1 MKILPEF
8 YESNDVVFL
17 SRMLLGKYLFTQID
31 GQLTGGRIVE
41 TEAYRGPEDRGS
53 HAYNNRYTPRT
64 QVMFSQGGVSYVYLC
79 YGIHYLFNIISGDE
93 GNPHAILVRGI
104 EPVTGIETML
114 VRRNMTGLAPRI
126 TAGPG
131 AVAQALGLNKTHN
144 ALSLQGQTVWLED
157 RGELDAMETIITG
170 PRVGMNFE
178 GPWHSI
184 HWRFS
189 LKGNRYVSKAK

>member
-1 MKILPEF
+1 
-8 YESNDVVFL
+8 
-17 SRMLLGKYLFTQID
+17 MLLGKYLFTQID

-53 HAYNNRYTPRT
+53 HAYNNLYTPRT

-79 YGIHYLFNIISGDE
+79 YGIHYLFNIVSGDE

-114 VRRNMTGLAPRI
+114 VRRNMSGLAPQI

-131 AVAQALGLNKTHN
+131 AVAQALGLTKAHN

-157 RGELDAMETIITG
+157 RGELDATETIITG

-178 GPWHSI
+178 GPWHGI
-184 HWRFS
+184 PWRFS

>member
-53 HAYNNRYTPRT
+53 HAHNNRYTPRT

-184 HWRFS
+184 PWRFS